1 MENKNGK
8 FLEKYFAEED
18 RKKQLSLLKNYMLSL
33 SPEDLKKFM
42 LEPLDFL
49 EKALKSSEV
58 KPEQKKKIFD
68 HLDEMIFLMKGKMAA

>member
-1 MENKNGK
+1 MENNK

-33 SPEDLKKFM
+33 SPEALKKFM

-49 EKALKSSEV
+49 EKALKSTEV
-58 KPEQKKKIFD
+58 SDERKKKIFE
-68 HLDEMIFLMKGKMAA
+68 HLDEMIFLLRGKVAA